1 MLVEARP
8 LFAPRPRPTSG
19 PLCERL
25 HADIAIVG
33 AGPAGLAAALTLV
46 GHDLEVV
53 LLEADALGAQGESLG
68 PGVALPG
75 LGEHYDTICS
85 SLGQTSAHCW
95 FDLSLEGVAALEG
108 WLQDFQRGGLLELAA
123 NQAEFEEMKRGIRA
137 MTEDGFQARMMSD
150 AAATNLVSVAGNAG
164 ATYLPGALTF
174 DPALALQRL
183 GELFVTRGGRLF
195 ELSRVERLG
204 LDEGAGVV
212 LHTDRGQ
219 VEAEVALLA
228 PGAGLN
234 ELVGPGMDRLVFPLR
249 GQCLATAPA
258 PARLEGTTVVVSAN
272 RSHEIYRSLK
282 DGGILAAGI
291 NPSSGWGEKTYKL
304 EVDRVFQSHLEKSM
318 HERLPESRGLEVTH
332 RWAKVYNYTADGLPL
347 LGPLPGDIR
356 LHLAT
361 GFATRSWSTGVGAGQ
376 MLARMLLGET
386 VRFPHGCSPRRFL

>member
-8 LFAPRPRPTSG
+8 LFAPGPRPTSG

-53 LLEADALGAQGESLG
+53 LLEAEALGAQGESLG

-75 LGEHYDTICS
+75 LGEHYDTICN

-108 WLQDFQRGGLLELAA
+108 WLEDSQRGGLLELAV
-123 NQAEFEEMKRGIRA
+123 NQAELEEMTRGIRA
-137 MTEDGFQARMMSD
+137 MTEDGFQARMMSE
-150 AAATNLVSVAGNAG
+150 AAATNLVSVDGNVG

-183 GELFVTRGGRLF
+183 GGLFVARGGRLF
-195 ELSRVERLG
+195 EISRVERLG

-212 LHTDRGQ
+212 LHTERGQ

-258 PARLEGTTVVVSAN
+258 AARLEGSTVVVSAN

-282 DGGILAAGI
+282 DGGFLAAGI
-291 NPSSGWGEKTYKL
+291 NPNSGWDEKTYKL
-304 EVDRVFQSHLEKSM
+304 EVDRAFQSYLEKTM
-318 HERLPESRGLEVTH
+318 HERLPETRGLEVTH
-332 RWAKVYNYTADGLPL
+332 RWAKIYNYTADGLPL
-347 LGPLPGDIR
+347 LGPMPGDIR
-356 LHLAT
+356 FHLAT